1 MGRKG
6 MVAAEH
12 PLQALAG
19 IRVLQAGGNAI
30 DAALAVFYMTGVT
43 EPSEAGL
50 GGDGFILA
58 YIKNLDRVVAVNG
71 SGGAP
76 KLARADYYRRRLG
89 SIPPDGPFSTSVP
102 GAVGGFDLLHS
113 RFGTKRYSELL
124 ADAVEAAREGY
135 AVSAWGAGNFARS
148 RAMLGK
154 WPSSAKL
161 FLPGGQPPQIGHWL
175 RQTDLARTIERIAS
189 SGASEFYMGETAR
202 MTARYH
208 ESTGGLL
215 RLEDLAGFH
224 AEQTEPIRIA
234 YRGYAVCQSP
244 PNSGGI
250 VMLMALKI
258 LEGFDLKALGHNSP
272 AYLHLLTEAFKLAFA
287 DRYPY
292 ITDPNFAPGAPI
304 QDLLS
309 SEYAA
314 LRRGLI
320 RNDRAIAGVAP
331 PGDPRRKSAILAGHE
346 IRYHEPGKSAS
357 AAARDLRSDG
367 EQTSSFAIADRWG
380 NVVSV
385 THSVNGGFGSGMVVE
400 GAGFILNNRGSY
412 FGLDDAD
419 INVIAPGKRTRQG
432 AIPAMALRNG
442 KPFLAWNTPGGDTI
456 PQTMTQAFLNVVEFG
471 MNVQQAAEAPC
482 AMTSNFRVSMYPQNP
497 GEGLAMPQMLADRVG
512 ATLRALGHPVQAS
525 PTQPPYGAPSGP
537 GAVKMILLDEAS
549 AVMFGGAS
557 PGKDNYVLGW

>member
-19 IRVLQAGGNAI
+19 MRVLQAGGNAI
-30 DAALAVFYMTGVT
+30 DAAVAVFYMTAVT

-58 YIKNLDRVVAVNG
+58 YIKNLDRVVLING

-76 KLARADYYRRRLG
+76 KLATADYFRKHVG
-89 SIPPDGPFSTSVP
+89 TIPADGPFSTSVP
-102 GAVGGFDLLHS
+102 GAVGGFDALHAK
-113 RFGTKRYSELL
+113 FGTKRYPELL
-124 ADAVEAAREGY
+124 ADAIETAREGY
-135 AVSAWGAGNFARS
+135 AVTAWGAGNFKRS
-148 RAMLGK
+148 QAMLAK
-154 WPSSAKL
+154 WPSSAKV
-161 FLPGGQPPQIGHWL
+161 FLPGGQPPAIGYWL
-175 RQTDLARTIERIAS
+175 EQKDLANTIERIAQK
-189 SGASEFYMGETAR
+189 GADDFYRGDTAR
-202 MTARYH
+202 AIARYH

-215 RLEDLAGFH
+215 RYEDLAGFQ
-224 AEQTEPIRIA
+224 AERAEPIRIA
-234 YRGYAVCQSP
+234 YRGYEILQSP

-258 LEGFDLKALGHNSP
+258 LEGFDLKSLGHNSP
-272 AYLHLLTEAFKLAFA
+272 QYLHLLTEAFKLAFA

-292 ITDPNFAPGAPI
+292 ITDPKFLPDAPVKE
-304 QDLLS
+304 LLS
-309 SEYAA
+309 NEYAA
-314 LRRGLI
+314 LRRALI
-320 RNDRAIAGVAP
+320 RKDRAIAGVAP
-331 PGDPRRKSAILAGHE
+331 PGDPRGGKAILSGHE
-346 IRYHEPGKSAS
+346 IRYTEPGR
-357 AAARDLRSDG
+357 AATAQQRDLRADG
-367 EQTSSFAIADRWG
+367 EQTSSFSVADRFG

-400 GAGFILNNRGSY
+400 GAGFVLNNRGSY
-412 FGLDDAD
+412 FGLDASD

-482 AMTSNFRVSMYPQNP
+482 AMTSNFRVSMYPQAP
-497 GEGLAMPQMLADRVG
+497 GDGLAMPQVLADRVG
-512 ATLRALGHPVQAS
+512 TALRALGHPVQPS
-525 PTQPPYGAPSGP
+525 PTQPPYGSPSGP
-537 GAVKMILLDEAS
+537 GAVKMILLDQAS
-549 AVMFGGAS
+549 GVMYGGAS